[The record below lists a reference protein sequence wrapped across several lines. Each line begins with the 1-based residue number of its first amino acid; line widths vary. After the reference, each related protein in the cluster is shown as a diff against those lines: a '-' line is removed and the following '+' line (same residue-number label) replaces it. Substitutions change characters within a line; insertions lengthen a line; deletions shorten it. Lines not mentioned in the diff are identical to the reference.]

1 MINDGVENLFLETFP
16 EFFGVIDVCIK
27 IVAFPAPHKIIQFH
41 HGFQN
46 ISIFEHSCEK
56 FVAYQFHFLD
66 CMLGF

>member
-1 MINDGVENLFLETFP
+1 MMELKICFLKHFRSEL
-16 EFFGVIDVCIK
+16 IDSCIK

>member
-1 MINDGVENLFLETFP
+1 MINDGVENLFLETL
-16 EFFGVIDVCIK
+16 IDGCIK
-27 IVAFPAPHKIIQFH
+27 IVAFPAPHKIVQFYH
-41 HGFQN
+41 ALQN